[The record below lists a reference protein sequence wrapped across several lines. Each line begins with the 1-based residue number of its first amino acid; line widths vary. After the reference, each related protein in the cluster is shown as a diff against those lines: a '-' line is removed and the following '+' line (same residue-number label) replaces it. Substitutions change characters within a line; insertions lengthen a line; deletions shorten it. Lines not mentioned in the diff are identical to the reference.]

1 MINFIYE
8 TGIGTILPAQVNGKS
23 LSVLAIDTVGYFDYM
38 EHRFFVNRDYFSD
51 NSNLYTVSEAITG
64 SRISPKGY
72 KTIKEAVA
80 QAKELLD
87 TKTKETLE
95 FRIEIVKNTF
105 HVDYSLANHNL
116 PTLALNLVI

>member
-8 TGIGTILPAQVNGKS
+8 TGIGTVQVKGNS
-23 LSVLAIDTVGYFDYM
+23 LFVAAIDTVGYFDYM

-64 SRISPKGY
+64 ARIFSKGY
-72 KTIKEAVA
+72 KTIEEAVA

-87 TKTKETLE
+87 TKTKANLE
-95 FRIEIVKNTF
+95 FKIKIVKSTYR
-105 HVDYSLANHNL
+105 VDYSLANHNL